1 MNGMLRRLVII
12 GLVLVSSLYASS
24 QRYLSDL
31 DSSLFIKD
39 TLKPFLKR
47 FDNIRMS
54 GYIQSQFQV
63 AQREGTKSY
72 SGGDFSQFSKSRFM
86 LRRARVKID
95 YFLTTKDKYP
105 KALFTFQFDATERGV
120 NVRDMFL
127 RFYETK
133 HHNFALTTG
142 LFARPFGYEVNL
154 GSPDRESPERG
165 RMSQLLMKTERDLGA
180 MVSFEPRK
188 KDHPLRYFKL
198 DMGLFNGPGLTAPA
212 DYDSYKDF
220 IARASFKPYQL
231 GTHFILSAGCSYFNG
246 GFLQN
251 TKYTN
256 RVVNAGGVK
265 TFITDSSLSNIDTKA
280 PRRYAGA
287 DIQLKYKREAGYTEI
302 RAEYWQGTQT
312 ATAASTETPATLL
325 TEPSFTRKFNGAF
338 IYLLHNIFNTHHQLC
353 IKYDWYDP
361 NTSLS
366 GSDIGKAGTSLNAT
380 DIKYSTLGFGYNYYV
395 NDNLRLLLWYE
406 IITNEST
413 LLPAYNAD
421 VKDNLL
427 TCRLQFRF

>member
-31 DSSLFIKD
+31 DSSLFIRD

-95 YFLTTKDKYP
+95 YFLTTKDKFP

-154 GSPDRESPERG
+154 SSGFRESPERG
-165 RMSQLLMKTERDLGA
+165 RMSQILLPVERDLGA
-180 MVSFEPRK
+180 AVSFEPQDK
-188 KDHPLRYFKL
+188 KSRLHWLKVDA
-198 DMGLFNGPGLTAPA
+198 GIFNGPGLTGTT
-212 DYDSYKDF
+212 DFDSRKDF
-220 IARASFKPYQL
+220 ISRAIIKPVHINKLEISGGLSFLL
-231 GTHFILSAGCSYFNG
+231 GGWRQA
-246 GFLQN
+246 
-251 TKYTN
+251 TKYVYKDGTTT
-256 RVVNAGGVK
+256 AGDKV
-265 TFITDSSLSNIDTKA
+265 FIVDSSLSNIGKIA
-280 PRRYAGA
+280 QRSYYGS
-287 DIQLKYKREAGYTEI
+287 DIQLKLTHGWGATEL
-302 RAEYWQGTQT
+302 RGEYWMGQQPGIATTTTSPGTLPN
-312 ATAASTETPATLL
+312 SPVY
-325 TEPSFTRKFNGAF
+325 FRDFNGAF
-338 IYLLHNIFNTHHQLC
+338 FYFLQNIINDKNQLVL
-353 IKYDWYDP
+353 KYDWYDP
-361 NTSLS
+361 NTKIH
-366 GSDIGKAGTSLNAT
+366 GNDIGKAGTNLSST
-380 DIKYSTLGFGYNYYV
+380 DIKYTTIGIGFNHYFSDNVKLVLYYDIVKNEKTQLAGYTS
-395 NDNLRLLLWYE
+395 D
-406 IITNEST
+406 I
-413 LLPAYNAD
+413 
-421 VKDNLL
+421 KDN
-427 TCRLQFRF
+427 TFTSRIQFRF